1 MFSEI
6 FFSFLVSSIIACSLA
21 VVRMLYKSKC
31 EDVKCCGFEIKRNV
45 ALEQKED
52 ELELQMKNNNKV
64 NKTESKDDII

>member
-31 EDVKCCGFEIKRNV
+31 QDVKCCGLEIKRDV

>member
-31 EDVKCCGFEIKRNV
+31 QDVKCCGLEIKRNV
-45 ALEQKED
+45 ALEEKAD
-52 ELELQMKNNNKV
+52 ELELQMKGKV
-64 NKTESKDDII
+64 NNTESKNDILI

>member
-6 FFSFLVSSIIACSLA
+6 FFSFLVSSIIASSLA

-31 EDVKCCGFEIKRNV
+31 QDVKCCGLEIKRDV